1 MDGEAAWNSIR
12 QKQYDLILTDLKMPG
27 ITGFK
32 LYNLIKEKQPD
43 LLNNI
48 LVMTGDI
55 INQEALRFFDE
66 TDVPYIDKSFTLKQ
80 LECAIASVVPSPQK

>member
-1 MDGEAAWNSIR
+1 
-12 QKQYDLILTDLKMPG
+12 LILTDLKMPG

-55 INQEALRFFDE
+55 IN
-66 TDVPYIDKSFTLKQ
+66 
-80 LECAIASVVPSPQK
+80 